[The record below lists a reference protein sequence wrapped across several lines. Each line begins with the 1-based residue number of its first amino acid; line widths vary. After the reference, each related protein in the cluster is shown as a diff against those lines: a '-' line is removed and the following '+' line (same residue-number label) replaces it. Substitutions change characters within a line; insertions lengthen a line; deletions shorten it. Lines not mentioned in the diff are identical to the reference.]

1 MVAKIFTLRL
11 WPFVALC
18 ISGGLL
24 LGAYAFQYI
33 GGLDPCIMCYW
44 QRHAHKGVLA
54 AAGLTVIISFF
65 VNSRTWLRGLNALIG
80 LAFLVSLYYAFSHV
94 GVEHGWW
101 EGPAACAVSPE
112 DGLGGKSLIDVLSEP
127 MEVVQCSDVLW
138 SMFGL
143 SMAGWNAL
151 ISGLAA
157 LISFSVALKGKQS

>member
-1 MVAKIFTLRL
+1 MSKIFTLRV
-11 WPFVALC
+11 WPFIALC

-54 AAGLTVIISFF
+54 VAAISAIISLIGA
-65 VNSRTWLRGLNALIG
+65 SAKWLRGLNVLIG
-80 LAFLVSLYYAFSHV
+80 LAFIVSFYYAFKHV
-94 GVEHGWW
+94 GVEFGWW
-101 EGPAACAVSPE
+101 EGPAACAVGSDE
-112 DGLGGKSLIDVLSEP
+112 GLGGKSLIDALAEP
-127 MEVVQCSDVLW
+127 MEIVQCSDVLW

-151 ISGLAA
+151 ISGIAA
-157 LISFSVALKGKQS
+157 LISFGVALKGKIS